1 MLHDEIIGIIAIS
14 SSTLTEYFVPSVKSL
29 ATHVSTSLDIADR
42 YAKQKELQDSLKET
56 HQLDTAIFS
65 SVQAG
70 IILCDDKLNYKM
82 WNPFMERISGMP
94 ASEVIGKNAL
104 DLFPHI
110 RQQGLDRLLQ
120 RALNGETVFSQDTRY
135 FVEKTGKSGWLT
147 CSYTPHMNTKGEI
160 VGVIVLV
167 TEITDRKRMEERLQ
181 LTQFSLD
188 SSLTGIYWI
197 NEEGDF
203 VYVNDAAC
211 RQLGYSEKE
220 LLTMNVADLDP
231 LYPRE
236 TRKKQW
242 KKIKR
247 EKILVFESLQRSK
260 DGSVHPIEV
269 TSNYLKFNDSEYEF
283 AFVIDIT
290 ERKNAQEKLHRS
302 EERYRRIAE
311 RSFDTIF
318 LISIDG
324 TIEYTSP
331 SVSEIIGY
339 TPDEI
344 AGQSFMKFVP
354 ETDMVSINET
364 FHRVLRGQDI
374 REMYIHVRKKDGSIV
389 LLEFNAT
396 PIFEN
401 GTIVGIQGNARDIT
415 ERFSLQQEHEEHL
428 QKTLNVMKSVI
439 DTLALTVEKRDP
451 YTAGHQR
458 RVTQLAVAIA
468 TEMGL
473 PESSI
478 EALSMAGIIH
488 DIGKIYIPSEILAKP
503 GKLSNA
509 EYSMV
514 KVHSQ
519 AGYELLKNIDFP
531 WPIADIVYQH
541 HERLNGSGYPQGL
554 RDENMLIE
562 SKILAV
568 ADVVEA
574 MASHRPYRPSQGI
587 DHALTEISEKKG
599 ILYDPEV
606 VDTCCKLFNS
616 KGFEF
621 EKTGGESFFIGTDSV
636 HDLIPDER

>member
-1 MLHDEIIGIIAIS
+1 
-14 SSTLTEYFVPSVKSL
+14 
-29 ATHVSTSLDIADR
+29 
-42 YAKQKELQDSLKET
+42 
-56 HQLDTAIFS
+56 
-65 SVQAG
+65 
-70 IILCDDKLNYKM
+70 M

-94 ASEVIGKNAL
+94 ASEVLGKNAL

-110 RQQGLDRLLQ
+110 LQQGLDKLLY
-120 RALNGETVFSQDTRY
+120 RALKGETVVSQDVQY

-147 CSYTPHMNTKGEI
+147 CSYTPYLNAKGEI
-160 VGVIVLV
+160 VGVIGLLN
-167 TEITDRKRMEERLQ
+167 EITDRKRMEERLQ

-203 VYVNDAAC
+203 IYVNDAAC
-211 RQLGYSEKE
+211 RRLGYSKNE

-236 TRKKQW
+236 NRKKQW
-242 KKIKR
+242 KKVKR
-247 EKILVFESLQRSK
+247 EKILTFESLQRSK
-260 DGSVHPIEV
+260 DGSVHPTEV
-269 TSNYLKFNDSEYEF
+269 TSNYLKFNDNEYEF
-283 AFVIDIT
+283 AFVVDIT
-290 ERKNAQEKLHRS
+290 ERKKAQEKLRMS
-302 EERYRRIAE
+302 EEQYRSIAE

-318 LISIDG
+318 LLSTDG
-324 TIEYTSP
+324 TVEYTSP
-331 SVSEIIGY
+331 SVKEIIGY

-344 AGQSFMKFVP
+344 AGKNFSEFIDKVDIAPVYKIF
-354 ETDMVSINET
+354 NK
-364 FHRVLRGQDI
+364 VLQGQDI
-374 REMYIHVRKKDGSIV
+374 REKFLHARNKDGDTV
-389 LLEFNAT
+389 FLEFNAT
-396 PIFEN
+396 PILEN
-401 GTIVGIQGNARDIT
+401 GTVTGIQGNARDIT
-415 ERFSLQQEHEEHL
+415 ERFHLQQEHEEHL
-428 QKTLNVMKSVI
+428 QKMLNVMKSVI

-468 TEMGL
+468 TEMDL

-531 WPIADIVYQH
+531 WPIAEIIYQH
-541 HERLNGSGYPQGL
+541 HERLDGSGYPQGL
-554 RDENMLIE
+554 RNENTLIE
-562 SKILAV
+562 AKVLAV

-574 MASHRPYRPSQGI
+574 MASHRPYRPAQGI
-587 DHALTEISEKKG
+587 DHALAEISSNKG

-606 VDTCCKLFNS
+606 VDTCCILFKS

-621 EKTGGESFFIGTDSV
+621 EKNGGEAFFVGTDSV
-636 HDLIPDER
+636 YDLIPDER